1 MFAKFEE
8 SNILSE
14 YHNNMEIGH
23 KSDEWSTLPP
33 FVSESETNAF
43 SSGDEFDA
51 ETMYTDI
58 LEDITDQGQSRPRI
72 IG

>member
-1 MFAKFEE
+1 
-8 SNILSE
+8 
-14 YHNNMEIGH
+14 MEIGH